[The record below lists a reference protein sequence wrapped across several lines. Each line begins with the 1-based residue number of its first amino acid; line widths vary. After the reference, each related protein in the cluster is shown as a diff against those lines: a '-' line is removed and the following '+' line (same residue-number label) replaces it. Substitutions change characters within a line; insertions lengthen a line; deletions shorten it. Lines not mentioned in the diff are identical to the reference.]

1 MEDRMMKFYSK
12 ESNMLALHAMHGHFA
27 TSHSHINYYV
37 DVTSI
42 KTRVAEAKQAA
53 HVLYSRI
60 PKTKYV
66 DTIVCMDGTE
76 VVGTFLTEEIQ
87 NGGIMGTTN
96 QHETVYVISPEIN
109 SNNQMLFRDNN
120 KGAIKGKHVVL
131 LLATTTTGETIRRAL
146 ECIQYYGGE
155 IEWVASLFGT
165 INSVDGVEVD
175 TLFDENDVTGYAAYP
190 VTECPLCKQGQ
201 KIEAMV
207 KASRDIFETIADMG
221 YIDQYETSLTAMEKR
236 GYQDELGEMDI
247 DQIKADGYEFGMD
260 LAFGILEENENNPAR
275 VLDIQ
280 KYVNRQYESCS
291 KKKFMKVLETLVH
304 AMGNDEGFIG
314 DMYACN
320 KKARNYYLDEMIQSF
335 NFVFDEMCHGTGS
348 AANCDFDVEE

>member
-87 NGGIMGTTN
+87 RDGIMGTTN

-120 KGAIKGKHVVL
+120 KAAINGKHVVL

-146 ECIQYYGGE
+146 ECIQYYGGDRVGGFF
-155 IEWVASLFGT
+155 IRNDQFGRRRR
-165 INSVDGVEVD
+165 SRD
-175 TLFDENDVTGYAAYP
+175 TFDENDVTGYAAYP
-190 VTECPLCKQGQ
+190 VADCPLCRQGQ

-207 KASRDIFETIADMG
+207 NGFG
-221 YIDQYETSLTAMEKR
+221 Y
-236 GYQDELGEMDI
+236 
-247 DQIKADGYEFGMD
+247 
-260 LAFGILEENENNPAR
+260 
-275 VLDIQ
+275 
-280 KYVNRQYESCS
+280 S
-291 KKKFMKVLETLVH
+291 KL
-304 AMGNDEGFIG
+304 
-314 DMYACN
+314 
-320 KKARNYYLDEMIQSF
+320 
-335 NFVFDEMCHGTGS
+335 
-348 AANCDFDVEE
+348 